1 MTINCSPFNG
11 FAKVSV
17 CGGACL
23 RGGGPVDRS
32 SETRSRARG
41 GGNVCTGRRCR
52 RRPQGRRRSRRQA
65 TRSARS
71 RQQPGCAGPQ
81 RRAQVHPAG
90 RGHCRGARGR
100 HQACSDALERARH
113 TRQLHH
119 GRTRP
124 AATVRE
130 QMDRYG
136 CCVDDVVRLRWLP
149 PDSTSS
155 GSCAAGGSG
164 RVATAAVTSSC
175 VGVP

>member
-52 RRPQGRRRSRRQA
+52 QRPQGRRRSRRQA

-71 RQQPGCAGPQ
+71 RQPPGCAGPQ

-90 RGHCRGARGR
+90 RGHCRVPAADIRCAATPLSERVMHGNSTTEEPGRPLPSENRWTAMGAASTTSF
-100 HQACSDALERARH
+100 ACGGCRRI
-113 TRQLHH
+113 
-119 GRTRP
+119 RP
-124 AATVRE
+124 ARVPVLLAARA
-130 QMDRYG
+130 G
-136 CCVDDVVRLRWLP
+136 WP
-149 PDSTSS
+149 P
-155 GSCAAGGSG
+155 
-164 RVATAAVTSSC
+164 RQ
-175 VGVP
+175 